1 VAGVRQQIL
10 KALLVLNIGRYYKN
24 PYKNPLIVYQYLGMT
39 KIAGALNMLHKIILR
54 HNIINPSTEEAIKI
68 YQTDRN
74 YLNFYRNF
82 LIESDN
88 GRSSLRIAN
97 TFSLKVVSMA

>member
-1 VAGVRQQIL
+1 
-10 KALLVLNIGRYYKN
+10 
-24 PYKNPLIVYQYLGMT
+24 MT
-39 KIAGALNMLHKIILR
+39 KIAGALNMLPKIILR

-97 TFSLKVVSMA
+97 TFSLLVGF